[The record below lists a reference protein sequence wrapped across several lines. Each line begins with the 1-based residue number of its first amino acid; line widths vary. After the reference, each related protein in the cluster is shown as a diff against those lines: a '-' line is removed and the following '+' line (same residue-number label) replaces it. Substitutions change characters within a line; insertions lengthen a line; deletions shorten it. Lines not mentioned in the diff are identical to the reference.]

1 MYIFRQ
7 YSKMTSLSP
16 KKPPFEKTTS
26 SNEKTQVFLG
36 KSRLKRYFELLTR
49 IIGYPLEEI
58 CKFFDY

>member
-1 MYIFRQ
+1 
-7 YSKMTSLSP
+7 MTSLSP
-16 KKPPFEKTTS
+16 KKPPFEKATS

-58 CKFFDY
+58 CKFFDC